1 MLTHA
6 SVAIVIPCYNEEL
19 TVATVVSDAKKYVP
33 DASVYVYDNNS
44 TDKTSEIAKA
54 AGAIVRSE
62 KRQGK
67 GNVIRRAFGEL
78 TEDVILIVDGDS
90 TYDLSKAPEAL
101 KKFKE
106 DNLDYLNIK
115 RISNL
120 EDAYPF
126 GHRFGNKLLT
136 GAIQCIFG
144 HQISD
149 MLSGYKIFS
158 RRFVKSFPISSNGF
172 EIETEVTVH
181 ALELNVA
188 IDEISAPYGER
199 PEGSESKL
207 STVKDGFLVG
217 LTILRLIQLERPFIF
232 YTVLALFFW
241 IISLIIGY
249 PVIAEYTSTGL
260 VPRLPSAILAGFLG
274 ILGAMSFMVALIL
287 DLVRKT
293 RADMKKLA
301 FLSIK

>member
-33 DASVYVYDNNS
+33 NASVYVYDNNS

-136 GAIQCIFG
+136 GSIQCIFG

-274 ILGAMSFMVALIL
+274 ILGAMNFMVALIL

>member
-1 MLTHA
+1 M